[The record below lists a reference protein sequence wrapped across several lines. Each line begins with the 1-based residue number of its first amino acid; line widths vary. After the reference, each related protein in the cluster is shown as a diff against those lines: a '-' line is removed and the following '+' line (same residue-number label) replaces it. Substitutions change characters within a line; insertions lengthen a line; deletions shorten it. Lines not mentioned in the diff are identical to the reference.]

1 MPVLDVVVN
10 PSGALSGARTVQR
23 SLDDIGRSAVGMER
37 TMGGAVGR
45 LKGMLVRLVAAVGL
59 KNLAKGFLDA
69 AVTVQN
75 YQTSLQGVIKNA
87 EETKRVFDDIN
98 KWAALNPV
106 DTDDAIRGFVLLKSA
121 AVKNTK
127 EAVEAAADLATVMQ
141 VQISDVASAVVSLNT
156 IQLRRLGILLDQTG
170 SKAIIQS
177 GNVRKEVEK
186 DTDSIRAGLISLI
199 QENFGGMMQYAGNTW
214 SAVMKTMGGQ
224 WNFLQQA
231 IMGSVGSGGPFDR
244 LNQAVIGIRDRWND
258 WMQSEDFKTFVER
271 VQGAVMRAI
280 DSLLSLG
287 DKIGKVF
294 GVALENVD
302 KIISGLKALA
312 AYKISGALLAL
323 LGLPG
328 GAVAAGVGTL
338 VYLSDQFETVQTET
352 ERLEEQVKRLEERS
366 NSLGIALRDALSMG
380 NEAIASGIRREL
392 TLVSEELEG
401 LRAAAKLAAY
411 DAAAVL
417 RQSGSVIAGKGVLPT
432 PAKTP
437 EPDSVSRGGSS
448 GPSAAERLVSSIR
461 DQMKYLYAE
470 GKSFLPVLDEW
481 ARKLKPLSE
490 DWKKIVDLQRDIRS
504 DESTKAADEAAAAME
519 RLAEKERQQAE
530 ALEAAR
536 AGVQKFW
543 AEMSWANQQGLMTDE
558 NYFDMLVNDFN
569 NAKARLDQAMGGML
583 DLSNWANW
591 TEEMKTTFA
600 SMQSVASQIASTQMS
615 TLNEQ
620 LEKGVLTQKEW
631 NAAVQELLDKY
642 SALPAVVAQVNN
654 AQKNTKKTSD
664 EFGISAKLWANE
676 LSQGLAQA
684 IVNAQDLGDA
694 LRNIAKSIAGSVLQK
709 LIGKLIGGL
718 FADGAAFQGG
728 RVIPFA
734 KGGIVTKPTIFPMA
748 RGMGLMGEAG
758 PEAVMPLKRTAD
770 GSLGVTSEGGGGT
783 HITMNINAVDSRSFV
798 EMMRSN
804 RASVESIVVEN
815 IMKNGA
821 VRSAIRGLA

>member
-1 MPVLDVVVN
+1 MGPVLDVVVN

-23 SLDDIGRSAVGMER
+23 GLADIGRSAVGMER

-45 LKGMLVRLVAAVGL
+45 LKGMLAGLVAAVGL

-98 KWAALNPV
+98 NWAALNPV

-127 EAVEAAADLATVMQ
+127 EALEAAADLATVMQ
-141 VQISDVASAVVSLNT
+141 VQISDVANAIVSMNT
-156 IQLRRLGILLDQTG
+156 FQLRRLGILIDQTG

-186 DTDSIRAGLISLI
+186 DTDKIRAGLVELI
-199 QENFGGMMQYAGNTW
+199 QQNFGGMMQYAGDTW

-224 WNFLQQA
+224 WNFLQQN
-231 IMGSVGSGGPFDR
+231 IMGAVGSGGPFDR
-244 LNQAVIGIRDRWND
+244 LNKAVVGIRDRWND
-258 WMQSEDFKTFVER
+258 WMQSEDYKTFVER

-294 GVALENVD
+294 GMVLENVD
-302 KIISGLKALA
+302 KIISALKALA
-312 AYKISGALLAL
+312 SVKISGWMLAL
-323 LGLPG
+323 LGVTGPAGKL
-328 GAVAAGVGTL
+328 AAAGVGAL
-338 VYLSDQFETVQTET
+338 VYLKDQVDSATYGIKEMTAEAEDLRRAIKDLETSQWVIDPSRMTAMKDQLALLEGQIIHLKEM
-352 ERLEEQVKRLEERS
+352 ERLAVKNTS
-366 NSLGIALRDALSMG
+366 G
-380 NEAIASGIRREL
+380 AIVAPAIPE
-392 TLVSEELEG
+392 
-401 LRAAAKLAAY
+401 
-411 DAAAVL
+411 DD
-417 RQSGSVIAGKGVLPT
+417 GKGSIST
-432 PAKTP
+432 A
-437 EPDSVSRGGSS
+437 S

-461 DQMKYLYAE
+461 DKMQYLYAD
-470 GKSFLPVLDEW
+470 GKSFLPVLDQW
-481 ARKLKPLSE
+481 AAKLKPLSE

-504 DESTKAADEAAAAME
+504 DESKKAADDAIAAME

-536 AGVQKFW
+536 QGVQKFW

-558 NYFDMLVNDFN
+558 NYFDMLSRSFDGLK
-569 NAKARLDQAMGGML
+569 AKLAADSGGFL
-583 DLSNWANW
+583 DLSQWSNW
-591 TEEMKTTFA
+591 TEEMKTMFA

-642 SALPAVVAQVNN
+642 SALPSVVEQVNN

-664 EFGISAKLWANE
+664 EFGISAKLWAND
-676 LSQGLAQA
+676 LAQGLAQA

-709 LIGKLIGGL
+709 LIGGWIGGL

-728 RVIPFA
+728 HVIPFA

-758 PEAVMPLKRTAD
+758 PEAVMPLKRGSD
-770 GSLGVTSEGGGGT
+770 GKLGVEGGGGT
-783 HITMNINAVDSRSFV
+783 TYITVHINAIEPQSFAQA
-798 EMMRSN
+798 MRSN
-804 RASVESIVVEN
+804 KAVVESVVVEN
-815 IMKNGA
+815 IMRNGA
-821 VRSAIRGLA
+821 VRSAIRGAV

>member
-1 MPVLDVVVN
+1 MPVLDIVVN

-23 SLDDIGRSAVGMER
+23 SLADIGRSAVGMER

-45 LKGMLVRLVAAVGL
+45 LKGMLAGLVAAVGL

-106 DTDDAIRGFVLLKSA
+106 DTDDSIQAFVLLKSA

-141 VQISDVASAVVSLNT
+141 VQISDVARAIVSLNT
-156 IQLRRLGILLDQTG
+156 MQLRKLGILIDQTG

-186 DTDSIRAGLISLI
+186 DTDKIRAGLVELI
-199 QENFGGMMQYAGNTW
+199 QENFGGMMQYAGNNW

-224 WNFLQQA
+224 WNFLQQN
-231 IMGSVGSGGPFDR
+231 IMGAVGSGGPFDR
-244 LNQAVIGIRDRWND
+244 LNKAVIGIRDRWND

-294 GVALENVD
+294 GMVLENVD
-302 KIISGLKALA
+302 KIISALKALA
-312 AYKISGALLAL
+312 SVKISGWMLAL
-323 LGLPG
+323 LGVTGPAGKL
-328 GAVAAGVGTL
+328 AAAGVGAL
-338 VYLSDQFETVQTET
+338 VYFKDQVDSATYGIKEMTAEAENLRRAIKDLETSQWVIDPSRMTAMKDQLALLEGQILHLK
-352 ERLEEQVKRLEERS
+352 EMDRLAAK
-366 NSLGIALRDALSMG
+366 
-380 NEAIASGIRREL
+380 ASGAM
-392 TLVSEELEG
+392 V
-401 LRAAAKLAAY
+401 AP
-411 DAAAVL
+411 
-417 RQSGSVIAGKGVLPT
+417 VITDDDGKG
-432 PAKTP
+432 
-437 EPDSVSRGGSS
+437 GGKSTDS
-448 GPSAAERLVSSIR
+448 GPSAAERLVESIR
-461 DQMKYLYAE
+461 DKMQYLYAD
-470 GKSFLPVLDEW
+470 GKSFLPVLDQW
-481 ARKLKPLSE
+481 AAKLKPLSE
-490 DWKKIVDLQRDIRS
+490 DWKMIVDLQRDIRS
-504 DESTKAADEAAAAME
+504 DESKKAADDAIAAME

-536 AGVQKFW
+536 QGVRKFW

-558 NYFDMLVNDFN
+558 NYFDMLSRSFDGLK
-569 NAKARLDQAMGGML
+569 AKLAADSGGFL
-583 DLSNWANW
+583 DLSQWTNW

-600 SMQSVASQIASTQMS
+600 SMQSVASQIASTQMT

-620 LEKGVLTQKEW
+620 LEKGVLSQKEW

-642 SALPAVVAQVNN
+642 SALPAVVEQVNK
-654 AQKNTKKTSD
+654 AQQKTKKTSD
-664 EFGISAKLWANE
+664 EFGISAKLWAND

-694 LRNIAKSIAGSVLQK
+694 LRNIAKSIAGSFLQK
-709 LIGKLIGGL
+709 LIGGWIGGL
-718 FADGAAFQGG
+718 FADGAVFQGG
-728 RVIPFA
+728 QVIPFA
-734 KGGIVTKPTIFPMA
+734 KGGIVTKPTIFPLA
-748 RGMGLMGEAG
+748 RGIGLMGEAG
-758 PEAVMPLKRTAD
+758 PEAVMPLKRGSD
-770 GSLGVTSEGGGGT
+770 GKLGVEGGGGT
-783 HITMNINAVDSRSFV
+783 TYITVHINAIEPQSFAQA
-798 EMMRSN
+798 MRSN
-804 RASVESIVVEN
+804 KAVVESVVVEN
-815 IMKNGA
+815 IMRNGA
-821 VRSAIRGLA
+821 VRSAIRGAV

>member
-10 PSGALSGARTVQR
+10 PSGALSGARTVKR
-23 SLDDIGRSAVGMER
+23 GLDEIGRSAVGMER
-37 TMGGAVGR
+37 TLGRAVSR
-45 LKGMLVRLVAAVGL
+45 LRNMMLGLFTGIQL

-69 AVTVQN
+69 AVTIQN
-75 YQTSLQGVIKNA
+75 YQTSLKGVIKDANEA
-87 EETKRVFDDIN
+87 KKTFDDIN
-98 KWAALNPV
+98 RWAALNPV
-106 DTDDAIRGFVLLKSA
+106 DTDDAIRAFVMLKMA
-121 AVKNTK
+121 AVDNAK
-127 EAVEAAADLATVMQ
+127 EAVEAMADMGTVFQ
-141 VQISDVASAVVSLNT
+141 KDISDIATALVSLNT
-156 IQLRRLGILLDQTG
+156 ISLRQLNMFVDRSGKT
-170 SKAIIQS
+170 AIVTM
-177 GNVRKEVEK
+177 GTFRKEVENTV
-186 DTDSIRAGLISLI
+186 DAIRAAFI
-199 QENFGGMMQYAGNTW
+199 EGMQSEFAGQMQIAGNNW
-214 SAVMKTMGGQ
+214 ASVLKTMGGQ
-224 WNFLQQA
+224 WNFFQQA
-231 IMGSVGSGGPFDR
+231 VMGSTGSGGPFDR
-244 LNQAVIGIRDRWND
+244 LNKELAKIKDRWNE
-258 WMQSEDFKTFVER
+258 WMGTKDYETFVAR
-271 VQGAVMRAI
+271 IQGAVMRAI

-294 GVALENVD
+294 GMALENVD
-302 KIISGLKALA
+302 KIISALKALA

-338 VYLSDQFETVQTET
+338 VYLSDQFETVQNET
-352 ERLEEQVKRLEERS
+352 ERLEEQVKRLEECS

-380 NEAIASGIRREL
+380 NEAVASGIRREL
-392 TLVSEELEG
+392 QLVTEDLEG

-432 PAKTP
+432 PMKTP
-437 EPDSVSRGGSS
+437 EPDSVSRGDSS

-481 ARKLKPLSE
+481 ARKLKPLSD

-504 DESTKAADEAAAAME
+504 DESRKAADDAIAAME

-600 SMQSVASQIASTQMS
+600 SMQSVASQIASTQMT

-620 LEKGVLTQKEW
+620 LEKGVLSQKEW

-642 SALPAVVAQVNN
+642 SALPAVVKQVDN

-758 PEAVMPLKRTAD
+758 PEAVVPLKRGSD
-770 GSLGVTSEGGGGT
+770 GKLGIEGGGGT
-783 HITMNINAVDSRSFV
+783 TYITVHINAIEPQSFAQA
-798 EMMRSN
+798 MRSN
-804 RASVESIVVEN
+804 KAVVESVVVEN
-815 IMKNGA
+815 IMRNGA
-821 VRSAIRGLA
+821 VRSAIRGAV

>member
-1 MPVLDVVVN
+1 
-10 PSGALSGARTVQR
+10 
-23 SLDDIGRSAVGMER
+23 
-37 TMGGAVGR
+37 
-45 LKGMLVRLVAAVGL
+45 
-59 KNLAKGFLDA
+59 
-69 AVTVQN
+69 
-75 YQTSLQGVIKNA
+75 
-87 EETKRVFDDIN
+87 
-98 KWAALNPV
+98 
-106 DTDDAIRGFVLLKSA
+106 
-121 AVKNTK
+121 
-127 EAVEAAADLATVMQ
+127 
-141 VQISDVASAVVSLNT
+141 
-156 IQLRRLGILLDQTG
+156 
-170 SKAIIQS
+170 
-177 GNVRKEVEK
+177 
-186 DTDSIRAGLISLI
+186 
-199 QENFGGMMQYAGNTW
+199 
-214 SAVMKTMGGQ
+214 
-224 WNFLQQA
+224 
-231 IMGSVGSGGPFDR
+231 
-244 LNQAVIGIRDRWND
+244 
-258 WMQSEDFKTFVER
+258 
-271 VQGAVMRAI
+271 
-280 DSLLSLG
+280 
-287 DKIGKVF
+287 
-294 GVALENVD
+294 VALENVD

-338 VYLSDQFETVQTET
+338 VYLADQFETVQTET

-481 ARKLKPLSE
+481 ARKLKPLSD

-543 AEMSWANQQGLMTDE
+543 SEMSWANQQGLMTDE
-558 NYFDMLVNDFN
+558 NYFDMLSRSFDSLK
-569 NAKARLDQAMGGML
+569 AKLAADSGGFL
-583 DLSNWANW
+583 DLSKWSNW
-591 TEEMKTTFA
+591 TEEMKSTFA
-600 SMQSVASQIASTQMS
+600 SMQSVASQIASTQMT

-620 LEKGVLTQKEW
+620 LEKGVLSQKEW

-709 LIGKLIGGL
+709 LIGKLFG

-728 RVIPFA
+728 RVLPFA

-748 RGMGLMGEAG
+748 HGMGLMGEAG
-758 PEAVMPLKRTAD
+758 PEAVMPLKRGSD
-770 GSLGVTSEGGGGT
+770 GKLGVEGGGGT
-783 HITMNINAVDSRSFV
+783 TYITVHINAIEPQSFAQA
-798 EMMRSN
+798 MRSN
-804 RASVESIVVEN
+804 KAVVESVVVEN
-815 IMKNGA
+815 IMRNGA
-821 VRSAIRGLA
+821 VRSAIRGAV

>member
-23 SLDDIGRSAVGMER
+23 SLADIGRSAVGMER
-37 TMGGAVGR
+37 TVGGAVGR
-45 LKGMLVRLVAAVGL
+45 LKGMLAGLVAAVGL

-141 VQISDVASAVVSLNT
+141 VQISDVASAIVSLNT
-156 IQLRRLGILLDQTG
+156 IQLRRLGILIDQTG

-186 DTDSIRAGLISLI
+186 DTDKIRAGLVELI
-199 QENFGGMMQYAGNTW
+199 QENFGGMMQYAGNNW
-214 SAVMKTMGGQ
+214 ASVLKTMGGQ
-224 WNFLQQA
+224 WNFFQQA
-231 IMGSVGSGGPFDR
+231 VMGSTGSGGPFDR
-244 LNQAVIGIRDRWND
+244 LNKAVIGIRDRWND
-258 WMQSEDFKTFVER
+258 WMQSEDYKTFVER

-287 DKIGKVF
+287 DKLGKVF

-338 VYLSDQFETVQTET
+338 VYLADQFETVQTET

-380 NEAIASGIRREL
+380 NEAVASGIRREL
-392 TLVSEELEG
+392 ILVSEELEG

-417 RQSGSVIAGKGVLPT
+417 RQSGSVITGKGVLPT

-470 GKSFLPVLDEW
+470 GKGFLPVLDQW
-481 ARKLKPLSE
+481 AAKLKPLSD
-490 DWKKIVDLQRDIRS
+490 DWKRIVDMQRDIRS
-504 DESTKAADEAAAAME
+504 DESKKAADDAIAAME

-543 AEMSWANQQGLMTDE
+543 AEMSWANQQGLVTDE
-558 NYFDMLVNDFN
+558 NYFDMLSRSFDSLK
-569 NAKARLDQAMGGML
+569 AKLAKETGGWL
-583 DLSNWANW
+583 DLSKWSNW
-591 TEEMKTTFA
+591 TEEMKSTFA

-642 SALPAVVAQVNN
+642 SALPSVVDQVNTAQQN
-654 AQKNTKKTSD
+654 AKNTSD
-664 EFGISAKLWANE
+664 QFGISAKLWAND
-676 LSQGLAQA
+676 LAQGLAQA

-709 LIGKLIGGL
+709 LIGGWIGGL

-734 KGGIVTKPTIFPMA
+734 KGGIVNKPTIFPMA

-758 PEAVMPLKRTAD
+758 PEAVMPLKRGSD
-770 GSLGVTSEGGGGT
+770 GKLGVEGGGGT
-783 HITMNINAVDSRSFV
+783 TNITVHINAIEPQSFAQA
-798 EMMRSN
+798 MRSN
-804 RASVESIVVEN
+804 KAVVESVVVEN
-815 IMKNGA
+815 IMRNGA
-821 VRSAIRGLA
+821 VRSAIRGAV

>member
-1 MPVLDVVVN
+1 MLVLDVVVN
-10 PSGALSGARTVQR
+10 PSGAISGARTVQR
-23 SLDDIGRSAVGMER
+23 SLGDIGRSAVGMER

-45 LKGMLVRLVAAVGL
+45 LKGMLAGLVAAVGL

-106 DTDDAIRGFVLLKSA
+106 DTDDAIGAFVLLKSA

-141 VQISDVASAVVSLNT
+141 VQISDVASAIVSMNT
-156 IQLRRLGILLDQTG
+156 MQLRKLGILIDQTG

-186 DTDSIRAGLISLI
+186 DTDKIRAGLVELI
-199 QENFGGMMQYAGNTW
+199 QENFGGMMQYAGDTW
-214 SAVMKTMGGQ
+214 SSVMKTMGGQ
-224 WNFLQQA
+224 WNFLQQS
-231 IMGSVGSGGPFDR
+231 IMGAVGSGGPFDR
-244 LNQAVIGIRDRWND
+244 LNKAVIGIRDRWND
-258 WMQSEDFKTFVER
+258 WMQSEDYKTFVER

-294 GVALENVD
+294 GMVLENVD

-312 AYKISGALLAL
+312 SVKISGWMLAL
-323 LGLPG
+323 LGVTGPAGKL
-328 GAVAAGVGTL
+328 AAAGVGTL
-338 VYLSDQFETVQTET
+338 VYLKDQVDSATYGIKEMTAEAEDLRRAIKDLETSQWVIDPSRMTAMKDQLALLEGQIIHLKEM
-352 ERLEEQVKRLEERS
+352 ERL
-366 NSLGIALRDALSMG
+366 
-380 NEAIASGIRREL
+380 
-392 TLVSEELEG
+392 
-401 LRAAAKLAAY
+401 AAKP
-411 DAAAVL
+411 
-417 RQSGSVIAGKGVLPT
+417 SGAMVAPIVPDDDGEGGGKST
-432 PAKTP
+432 A
-437 EPDSVSRGGSS
+437 S

-461 DQMKYLYAE
+461 DKMQYLYAD
-470 GKSFLPVLDEW
+470 GKSFLPVLDQW
-481 ARKLKPLSE
+481 AAKLKPLSE

-504 DESTKAADEAAAAME
+504 DESTKAADDAIAAME

-543 AEMSWANQQGLMTDE
+543 AEMSWANQQGLVTDE
-558 NYFDMLVNDFN
+558 NYFDMLSRSFDSLK
-569 NAKARLDQAMGGML
+569 AKLAADSGGFL
-583 DLSNWANW
+583 DLSKWENW

-642 SALPAVVAQVNN
+642 SALPSVVDQVNK
-654 AQKNTKKTSD
+654 AQQNTKKTSD
-664 EFGISAKLWANE
+664 EFGISAKLWAND

-684 IVNAQDLGDA
+684 IINAQDLGDA

-709 LIGKLIGGL
+709 LIGGWIGGL

-758 PEAVMPLKRTAD
+758 PEAVMPLKRGSD
-770 GSLGVTSEGGGGT
+770 GKLGVEGGGGT
-783 HITMNINAVDSRSFV
+783 TNITVNINAIEPQSFAQA
-798 EMMRSN
+798 MRSN
-804 RASVESIVVEN
+804 KAVVEYVVIEN
-815 IMKNGA
+815 IMRNGA
-821 VRSAIRGLA
+821 VRSAIRGAV

>member
-10 PSGALSGARTVQR
+10 PSGALSGTRTVQR
-23 SLDDIGRSAVGMER
+23 SLADIGRSAVGMER
-37 TMGGAVGR
+37 TFGGAVGR
-45 LKGMLVRLVAAVGL
+45 LKGMLAGLVAAVGL

-258 WMQSEDFKTFVER
+258 WMQSEDYKTFVER
-271 VQGAVMRAI
+271 VQGAVNRAI
-280 DSLLSLG
+280 DDLISLG
-287 DKIGKVF
+287 EGIGGVFMKTLEHVDKLI
-294 GVALENVD
+294 VAL
-302 KIISGLKALA
+302 KMLA
-312 AYKISGALLAL
+312 AYKISSWTLAILGISGPAGAAVA
-323 LGLPG
+323 G
-328 GAVAAGVGTL
+328 GAALVAFADSVANAK
-338 VYLSDQFETVQTET
+338 D
-352 ERLEEQVKRLEERS
+352 
-366 NSLGIALRDALSMG
+366 SLQ
-380 NEAIASGIRREL
+380 
-392 TLVSEELEG
+392 ELEG
-401 LRAAAKLAAY
+401 EAQYLRAEIARI
-411 DAAAVL
+411 DAMNVEVPIEIDPRRVARERLKEIESQISRMRTIIDMEDVS
-417 RQSGSVIAGKGVLPT
+417 RVPIASPVVPDDDGKG
-432 PAKTP
+432 
-437 EPDSVSRGGSS
+437 GGKSTAS
-448 GPSAAERLVSSIR
+448 GPSAAERLISSIR
-461 DQMKYLYAE
+461 DKMQYLYAD
-470 GKSFLPVLDEW
+470 GKDFLPVIDQW
-481 ARKLKPLSE
+481 AAKLKPLSE

-504 DESTKAADEAAAAME
+504 EESTKAADDAIAAME

-543 AEMSWANQQGLMTDE
+543 SEMSWANQQGFMTDE
-558 NYFDMLVNDFN
+558 NYFDMLSRSFDGLK
-569 NAKARLDQAMGGML
+569 AKLAADSGGFL
-583 DLSNWANW
+583 DLSQWENW

-600 SMQSVASQIASTQMS
+600 SMQSVASQIASTQMT

-620 LEKGVLTQKEW
+620 LEKGVLSQKEW

-642 SALPAVVAQVNN
+642 SALPSVVEQVNN

-664 EFGISAKLWANE
+664 EFGISAKLWAND
-676 LSQGLAQA
+676 LSQGLA
-684 IVNAQDLGDA
+684 
-694 LRNIAKSIAGSVLQK
+694 
-709 LIGKLIGGL
+709 
-718 FADGAAFQGG
+718 
-728 RVIPFA
+728 
-734 KGGIVTKPTIFPMA
+734 
-748 RGMGLMGEAG
+748 
-758 PEAVMPLKRTAD
+758 
-770 GSLGVTSEGGGGT
+770 
-783 HITMNINAVDSRSFV
+783 
-798 EMMRSN
+798 
-804 RASVESIVVEN
+804 
-815 IMKNGA
+815 
-821 VRSAIRGLA
+821 